1 MSREQLSSGSVSTVS
16 GPATRAVRVL
26 LRTVLGAAIAVGLLV
41 SGGPAALADGVVIGV
56 SVSERTTAP
65 SNPDTSVPPTGPGTA
80 VAPSGT
86 SDGSTPGGQP
96 GATGTGID
104 TAPGGG
110 SGNGSGP
117 GSGSGSGDDL
127 ASTGLSTFWLV
138 TPAALLLLAGAV
150 AVTLARRR
158 RSTGAHAA

>member
-16 GPATRAVRVL
+16 GPATRVVRAL
-26 LRTVLGAAIAVGLLV
+26 LRTVLGAVIAVGLLV
-41 SGGPAALADGVVIGV
+41 TGSPAALADGVVIGV
-56 SVSERTTAP
+56 SVSERTTEP
-65 SNPDTSVPPTGPGTA
+65 SNPGTSVPPSGPGTA
-80 VAPSGT
+80 IAPSGT

-96 GATGTGID
+96 DTTGTGVD

-110 SGNGSGP
+110 SGNGNGTDP
-117 GSGSGSGDDL
+117 GDDL

-138 TPAALLLLAGAV
+138 TPAVLLLLAGAV